1 METDLKFYKERL
13 KERREELVAEIE
25 SAKESTK
32 PVELDQASVGR
43 LSRMDAMQAQEM
55 ALALE
60 RRKKEELVR
69 IGSAMKRIE
78 TEEYGYCIDCEE
90 PIAPK
95 RLEFLLTVL
104 TCVECAAKR
113 E

>member
-1 METDLKFYKERL
+1 MEIDLRFFKVRL
-13 KERREELVAEIE
+13 EERREELVAEIE
-25 SAKESTK
+25 TAKEGTK

-60 RRKKEELVR
+60 RRKREELVR
-69 IGSAMKRIE
+69 IGSALVRIE
-78 TEEYGYCIDCEE
+78 EQEYGYCIDCEE

-95 RLEFLLTVL
+95 RLEFLPTAL
-104 TCVECAAKR
+104 TCIECAAKR